1 MEEQE
6 IFEMRDENGVM
17 REARIIDK
25 IDINGQDYL
34 IYALSINEEDYM
46 YGIKYLLYHNLTI
59 KDYFNIDVSIIENCK
74 TFTEKLIYMIKE
86 KVKLNRLENY

>member
-34 IYALSINEEDYM
+34 IYALSINEEEDSIYVSKV
-46 YGIKYLLYHNLTI
+46 IKNVNGKEEI
-59 KDYFNIDVSIIENCK
+59 VNIQDDNERDIVINTVREVINS
-74 TFTEKLIYMIKE
+74 L
-86 KVKLNRLENY
+86 

>member
-34 IYALSINEEDYM
+34 IYALSINEEEDSIYVSKV
-46 YGIKYLLYHNLTI
+46 IKNVNGEEEI
-59 KDYFNIDVSIIENCK
+59 VNIQDDNERDIVINTVREVINS
-74 TFTEKLIYMIKE
+74 L
-86 KVKLNRLENY
+86 